1 MLDAY
6 RSRRGQ
12 VEAQAQAIRKVLDTH
27 LDESAP
33 GQPSPAL
40 LTEAEQQIARVFD
53 PVHGGFGSQP
63 KFPHPGRGDLP
74 P

>member
-1 MLDAY
+1 MFFGGTYFPPEGKYGQPGFRTVLASVLDAY

-33 GQPSPAL
+33 GRAV
-40 LTEAEQQIARVFD
+40 AR
-53 PVHGGFGSQP
+53 
-63 KFPHPGRGDLP
+63 RC
-74 P
+74 